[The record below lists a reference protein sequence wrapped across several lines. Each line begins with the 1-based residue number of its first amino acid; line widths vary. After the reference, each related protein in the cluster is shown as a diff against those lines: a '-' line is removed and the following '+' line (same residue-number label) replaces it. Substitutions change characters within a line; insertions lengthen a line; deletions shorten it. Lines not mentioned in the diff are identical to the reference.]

1 MISAGTSDRKKSRA
15 DLRHLSDS
23 IASFRQAIGALA
35 VNEGASKS
43 TNPIVFMDFSING
56 GLQQRVT
63 FKLYN
68 DLVPLTAENFRQLC
82 THEKG
87 FGFRGNKIHR
97 IVPNFVV
104 QGGDI
109 TSTNGTGGLS
119 IYKGTPHGDLW
130 GNFKDEKF
138 LSHNKK
144 GLLSMANKG
153 PNTNRYFNYCSLYTF
168 FVIYFAVLSSSSP

>member
-1 MISAGTSDRKKSRA
+1 MSDNSEKKKTRA
-15 DLRHLSDS
+15 DLKHLSNS
-23 IASFRQAIGALA
+23 IAVLRSSLA
-35 VNEGASKS
+35 SIAVQESEVQNA
-43 TNPIVFMDFSING
+43 NPIVFMEFSING
-56 GLQQRVT
+56 QSCQRVT

-87 FGFRGNKIHR
+87 FGYRGNKIHR

-130 GNFKDEKF
+130 GNFKDERF
-138 LSHNKK
+138 LCHNKK

-153 PNTNRYFNYCSLYTF
+153 PNTNRYLMLYTSI
-168 FVIYFAVLSSSSP
+168 VC